1 MEKVYECPEC
11 EDPVLLSILTGKTMK
26 HRRDMTQKCIIHFND
41 GSTTV
46 FEGEAQFPVGDKRR
60 VVKVQFT
67 KPQEKGKEVEEKGN
81 GEFKPF

>member
-1 MEKVYECPEC
+1 
-11 EDPVLLSILTGKTMK
+11 
-26 HRRDMTQKCIIHFND
+26 MTQKYIIHFND
-41 GSTTV
+41 GSTAV